1 MKNSKINQELENII
15 NLMGEHV
22 SFVKN
27 VKISGQFLS
36 QKIEGKLTHIVL
48 DLHGDYQFSVD
59 DGDFY
64 SFSELTEFKILCS
77 DPVADAFEALI
88 TDNKDFIDSLS
99 KSTL

>member
-36 QKIEGKLTHIVL
+36 DKIEGKLTDIVL
-48 DLHGDYQFSVD
+48 HLHGDHEFSVD
-59 DGDFY
+59 DGDYF
-64 SFSELTEFKILCS
+64 SFSEIIDFKVL
-77 DPVADAFEALI
+77 DA
-88 TDNKDFIDSLS
+88 K
-99 KSTL
+99 

>member
-1 MKNSKINQELENII
+1 MKNSKINQELESII

-36 QKIEGKLTHIVL
+36 QKIQGQVTDIVL
-48 DLHGDYQFSVD
+48 SLDGNHQFSIEGGGFFVIADVD
-59 DGDFY
+59 
-64 SFSELTEFKILCS
+64 FKVLDS

-99 KSTL
+99 KPTL

>member
-36 QKIEGKLTHIVL
+36 QKIEGKLTNIVL
-48 DLHGDYQFSVD
+48 DLHGDYEFAVD
-59 DGDFY
+59 DGDYF
-64 SFSELTEFKILCS
+64 SFDEITEFKILDS
-77 DPVADAFEALI
+77 DPVGDAFEALI

-99 KSTL
+99 KPTL